1 MTKEFI
7 MSNETLPASIERLRL
22 LYEVAVEMNRSHS
35 TRELLEIILG
45 KCTQLVKATTGSVM
59 LINSKEG
66 LLEIMASKGIH
77 PEVAKR
83 TRLKIGEGV
92 TGWVAKHG
100 KPRLVN
106 DIAKDPFYV
115 MLKSEIQSELAV
127 PIKTDSSIKGV
138 ISVDSSKRNAFS
150 EDDKNLLL
158 MIAELAAQILAK
170 DEIQESLE
178 SKVRSQQILISI
190 IESIE
195 RKNDLTEVFNIT
207 MEALSNHLNIIRGM
221 LVLFDPSDPGSLKI
235 VSGYRISEEAKKL
248 GIYRI
253 GEGIIGTAVAEG
265 KTIAVKD
272 ISKDSKFLN
281 KMKIKRSFSNPFAF
295 IAAPIKLEE
304 QVIGVLA
311 VEKIFETEMAFD
323 DTVNTLTLLASIIA
337 YKVKNFQELQ
347 ERTRKLIDE
356 NQELKKALK
365 TGNTSRIGIIGQD
378 IKIQHVL
385 EQIHLTA
392 NTLASVLVTGETG
405 TGKELVARAL
415 HQQSDRK
422 EGPFV
427 AINCSSVPENLLE
440 AELFGYQ
447 KGAFTGAYTTRKGKF
462 ELADKGTL
470 FLDEIGEMPLHLQAK
485 ILRVLQEKE
494 IQPLGTERTIK
505 VDIRVISATN
515 RDLKKMVDENR
526 FRSDLF
532 FRLNVINIHLP
543 PLRERRDD
551 IMILTS
557 HFIKRYN
564 AIYEKEITG
573 LNREAERLF
582 LEYSWPGNIRE
593 LENVVERAVILCK
606 GSMIDLAVLPE
617 SVRNFKSELNSR
629 IPEIDKWMRQEILA
643 AGGKDI
649 HSAVIGKL
657 EKKLIEEVLINQG
670 ANKSRTASMLGIN
683 RNTLKAKMR
692 EYGIKI

>member
-1 MTKEFI
+1 MTKDFI
-7 MSNETLPASIERLRL
+7 MSNETLPASMERLRL

-35 TRELLEIILG
+35 AKDLLEIILG
-45 KCTQLVKATTGSVM
+45 KCTQLVKANTGSVM
-59 LINSKEG
+59 LINKEESR
-66 LLEIMASKGIH
+66 LEIMASKGIN
-77 PEVAKR
+77 PEVAKK

-106 DIAKDPFYV
+106 DITKDPFYV
-115 MLKSEIQSELAV
+115 KVKAEIQSELAV
-127 PIKTDSSIKGV
+127 PIKTESSLKGV

-150 EDDKNLLL
+150 EDDKDLLL

-178 SKVRSQQILISI
+178 SKVHSQDILIST

-195 RKNDLTEVFNIT
+195 RKNDLSEVFNIT
-207 MEALSNHLNIIRGM
+207 MEALSNHLDIIRGM
-221 LVLFDPSDPGSLKI
+221 LVLFDPSEPGSLKI
-235 VSGYRISEEAKKL
+235 ASGYRISEEAKEL

-265 KTIAVKD
+265 KTVAVKD
-272 ISKDSKFLN
+272 ISKASKFLN
-281 KMKIKRSFSNPFAF
+281 KLKIKRSFSEPLAF

-304 QVIGVLA
+304 KVMGVLA
-311 VEKIFETEMAFD
+311 VEKIFESDMAFD

-347 ERTRKLIDE
+347 ERTKKLVDE
-356 NQELKKALK
+356 NLELKKALK
-365 TGNTSRIGIIGQD
+365 TGTSGIGIIGQD
-378 IKIQHVL
+378 IKIQRVI
-385 EQIHLTA
+385 EQINLTA

-415 HQQSDRK
+415 HTQSDRK
-422 EGPFV
+422 DGPFV

-440 AELFGYQ
+440 AELFGYL
-447 KGAFTGAYTTRKGKF
+447 KGAFTGAYTNRKGKF
-462 ELADKGTL
+462 EIADKGTL

-494 IQPLGTERTIK
+494 IQPLGSERTTK
-505 VDIRVISATN
+505 VDIRIISATN
-515 RDLKKMVDENR
+515 RDLKKMVDENL
-526 FRSDLF
+526 FRSDLY

-543 PLRERRDD
+543 ALRERRDD
-551 IMILTS
+551 ILILAD

-564 AIYEKEITG
+564 AIYAKEIAG
-573 LNREAERLF
+573 MNRETERLF
-582 LEYSWPGNIRE
+582 LEYPWPGNIRE
-593 LENVVERAVILCK
+593 LENVVERAIILCK
-606 GSMIDLAVLPE
+606 GLMIEVSVLPE
-617 SVRNFKSELNSR
+617 SIRNFRSEANSR
-629 IPEIDKWMRQEILA
+629 IPEIDKWIRQEMQA
-643 AGGKDI
+643 AGDKDM
-649 HSAVIGKL
+649 HAAVIGKL
-657 EKKLIEEVLINQG
+657 EKKLIEEVLIKQG
-670 ANKSRTASMLGIN
+670 ANKSRTATVLGIN

-692 EYGIKI
+692 EYGIKM